1 MKKWEY
7 KVMCYSYDEDNSTWI
22 SVFDNMEGKTIE
34 ELILPLGE
42 EGWELINVTAELAVP
57 LQYTTMIPIAGSVR
71 AGGGNGGF
79 LERIRSFSGEP
90 VNTGGAIASS
100 NSGGFD
106 VKTYRAFF
114 KRKKRGGLF

>member
-7 KVMCYSYDEDNSTWI
+7 KVMCYTYDEENSSWVSI
-22 SVFDNMEGKTIE
+22 FDSVERKTIE

-42 EGWELINVTAELAVP
+42 QGWELISVAAELAVP
-57 LQYTTMIPIAGSVR
+57 LQYTTMIPTNFSR
-71 AGGGNGGF
+71 AGGNGGGGF
-79 LERIRSFSGEP
+79 LERIRSLSNEP
-90 VNTGGAIASS
+90 VSNAGAIPSS
-100 NSGGFD
+100 HSGGFD